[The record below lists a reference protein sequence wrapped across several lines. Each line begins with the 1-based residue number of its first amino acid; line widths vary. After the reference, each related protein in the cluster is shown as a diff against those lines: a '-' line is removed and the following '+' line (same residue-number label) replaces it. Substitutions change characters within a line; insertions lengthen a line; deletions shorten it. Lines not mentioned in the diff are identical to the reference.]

1 MSVRETVDDLRNDL
15 NQVRRDLAAL
25 TGELAGLAQVGT
37 QEAKDR
43 LFSRIAALQSQAA
56 VLQERL
62 RERLGEGVDRLDEQI
77 RANPYHAVVVA
88 GVVGVALAWLVTR
101 RCDR

>member
-25 TGELAGLAQVGT
+25 TGELAGLAQAGT
-37 QEAKDR
+37 KEAKDV
-43 LFSRIAALQSQAA
+43 LFARIAALQGRAA
-56 VLQERL
+56 VLQEQLRGRL
-62 RERLGEGVDRLDEQI
+62 DEGVDRLDEHV
-77 RANPYHAVVVA
+77 RANPYHAAVAA
-88 GVVGVALAWLVTR
+88 GVVGGVLAWLVTR